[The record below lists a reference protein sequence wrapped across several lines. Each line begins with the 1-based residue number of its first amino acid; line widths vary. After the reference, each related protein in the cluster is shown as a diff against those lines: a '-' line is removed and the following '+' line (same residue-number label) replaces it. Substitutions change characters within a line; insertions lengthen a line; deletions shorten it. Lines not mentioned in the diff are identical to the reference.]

1 MTISHLALPA
11 SFLSDAETQN
21 ASVES
26 SAERACEL
34 AKQLENKGLYEAARR
49 ALDARWP
56 HSAERPQLTQLAPEI
71 AGELLLRAGV
81 ITGALAGRTQLQGAQ
96 EAAKNLIS
104 ESLSVFQSL
113 NNHQKIEEVQV
124 ELALCY
130 WRTGEVNEARVLL
143 EETLSRLK
151 GDSDVR
157 CRAIVR
163 LAIVEYEESRLNEAL
178 GLLTTNSSLFQKI
191 DNDTLRGSYHS
202 TLGNVLEGL
211 WEKKQRSDYLDRAL
225 IEYTAASYHFEKVE
239 HRFYLAHVQ
248 NNLGFLYFK
257 INCCQEALD
266 HLDYAR
272 RVLESIG
279 DITTIAG
286 VDETRAGVLLKQ
298 GRDAEAEL
306 AARASVETLE
316 KTDRHALLAESL
328 VTHGRTLAR
337 LGNYNASLSAFQRA
351 ISLSQ
356 LTGSVNKASE
366 AALAAFQEIGDN
378 LSVNETE
385 KVVPGRTL
393 NDEIQSYEQQLIK
406 RALEE
411 AQGSVTHAARN
422 LGISY
427 QALGYMLETRHRA
440 LMTERTPPR
449 RRLRRILTK

>member
-1 MTISHLALPA
+1 MSTSHMTLPA
-11 SFLSDAETQN
+11 SLLRDGETQSV
-21 ASVES
+21 SVES
-26 SAERACEL
+26 RAERACEL
-34 AKQLENKGLYEAARR
+34 AKHLENKGLYEEARR
-49 ALDARWP
+49 AISAYWP
-56 HSAERPQLTQLAPEI
+56 HPDERPLVKDLSPGVA
-71 AGELLLRAGV
+71 AELLLRAGV
-81 ITGALAGRTQLQGAQ
+81 ITGALGGKTQLTGAQ

-104 ESLSVFQSL
+104 ESLSIFHSL
-113 NNHQKIEEVQV
+113 NHQPKIEEAQV

-163 LAIVEYEESRLNEAL
+163 LAIVEYEESRLNESL

-191 DNDTLRGSYHS
+191 DNDTLRGSYHV

-239 HRFYLAHVQ
+239 HRTYLAHVQ

-257 INCCQEALD
+257 INRCQEALD

-272 RVLESIG
+272 RVLESLA
-279 DITTIAG
+279 DVTTIAG
-286 VDETRAGVLLKQ
+286 IDETRASILLKQ
-298 GRDAEAEL
+298 GLPSEAER
-306 AARASVETLE
+306 AARSSVNTLE

-328 VTHGRTLAR
+328 VTHGRSLAR
-337 LGNYNASLSAFQRA
+337 LGDYDASLSAFQRA
-351 ISLSQ
+351 ISLAQ
-356 LTGSVNKASE
+356 LTGSSNKAAE
-366 AALAAFQEIGDN
+366 AALAAFQEIGEN
-378 LSVNETE
+378 LAVRETG
-385 KVVPGRTL
+385 KVDSRRTL
-393 NDEIQSYEQQLIK
+393 GEEIQSYEHELIK
-406 RALEE
+406 RALEN

-427 QALGYMLETRHRA
+427 QALGYMLETRHTA
-440 LMTERTPPR
+440 LLTERTPLR
-449 RRLRRILTK
+449 RRLRRVQAK